1 MKVKAYE
8 SPSWEHPAV
17 KAWASLGPT
26 RLLPERVG
34 TIQRTVFRLDGAG
47 PGGGAVIAKQCR
59 RKTAECERR
68 IYQDF
73 LMPSGI
79 SSVRYYGSVDDEDE
93 RFTWLF
99 LEDAGDEE
107 YSPSIPEHRRL
118 GARWLGAMHVAA
130 ATIGA
135 RLSVPDRG
143 PDIYLGH
150 LREARAHISRNLSG
164 RPLPRDHDAAV
175 LDTVVSRCDFL
186 EARWRHVESF
196 CRRMPLTLVHG
207 DFARQNVRVRR
218 SPDGLVLLPFD
229 WETAGWGVPAA
240 DLAGCATFAAQFPR
254 LAHVLSGCADL
265 GVYQSVIGNLWPEL
279 DIEDLQRLA
288 NLGSIFR
295 VLASIQWD
303 TWMLDR
309 PAPNDFMG
317 EFIDCIQMYVAL
329 LDAAIPAAELDRRA
343 EH

>member
-1 MKVKAYE
+1 MRVKSYE
-8 SPSWEHPAV
+8 AASLEHPAV
-17 KAWASLGPT
+17 KAWASLVPT

-34 TIQRTVFRLDGAG
+34 TIQRTVYRLDGAG
-47 PGGGAVIAKQCR
+47 PGGGAVIAKQGR
-59 RKTAECERR
+59 RKTADCERR

-79 SSVRYYGSVDDEDE
+79 SSVRYYGSVDDDDDE

-107 YSPSIPEHRRL
+107 YSSSIPEHRRL

-130 ATIGA
+130 ATVGA
-135 RLSVPDRG
+135 RLSFPDRG
-143 PDIYLGH
+143 PEIYLGH

-164 RPLPRDHDAAV
+164 SLLPDHGAAV
-175 LDTVVSRCDFL
+175 LDTVVSRCNFL
-186 EARWRHVESF
+186 EARWHHVESF

-207 DFARQNVRVRR
+207 DFAPQNVRVRR

-229 WETAGWGVPAA
+229 WGTAGWGVPAA

-265 GVYQSVIGNLWPEL
+265 GIYQSVIGNLWPQL
-279 DIEDLQRLA
+279 DTEDLQRLA

-295 VLASIQWD
+295 VLAAIHWD
-303 TWMLDR
+303 VWKLER
-309 PAPNDFMG
+309 PLPNPYIDEYTDCCE
-317 EFIDCIQMYVAL
+317 EFVSL
-329 LDAAIPAAELDRRA
+329 LDAGISAAELG
-343 EH
+343 